1 MFYPQGNIVQFI
13 YRVRT
18 GRGEWII
25 CRINYTGASLHAG
38 YTGASLH
45 AGYTGASLH
54 AGYTGASLHAGYTGA
69 SLHAGYT
76 PAQAIYIR
84 IKKPLIVLLKTDR

>member
-38 YTGASLH
+38 YTGTSLH

-69 SLHAGYT
+69 
-76 PAQAIYIR
+76 QAIYIR
-84 IKKPLIVLLKTDR
+84 IKKPRIDYFENRQKS